1 MVCGLFPEVI
11 IWFLF
16 ACFFIISKWI
26 VLAGFLTTSL
36 VSLFLPNKE
45 VNHAHFGQG
54 NAGAGFPAVPE
65 CRPERGQEHRL
76 ATRDLPF
83 PHLSHVKWLTCATE
97 LGLSAVD
104 QQGDNPLVPGQGC
117 QCGMSPVPD
126 VAPRLGPQNTIFTLP
141 GLMTSPRASKLR
153 LQFNA

>member
-1 MVCGLFPEVI
+1 MVCGLFPKVI

-36 VSLFLPNKE
+36 VNLFLPYKD
-45 VNHAHFGQG
+45 VNHAHFGQD
-54 NAGAGFPAVPE
+54 NAGAGFPAVLE

-83 PHLSHVKWLTCATE
+83 PPLSHVKWLTCATE

-104 QQGDNPLVPGQGC
+104 QQGDNPLVPWAGLPVWHE
-117 QCGMSPVPD
+117 PVPN

-141 GLMTSPRASKLR
+141 WLMASPQASKLR